1 LEEKKQVT
9 LGESLNRF
17 GRVSKGSNVFLT
29 ILLGIVAL
37 LSVIPFILVIIIS
50 FTDSETIQKTGYQFI
65 PDKWSLDAY
74 KMIFEDGAVFKSFGT
89 TIFVTVVGTIIG
101 VFLMSTFAYTLSRK
115 KYAYRGFLSKYSIIP
130 MLFSGGIIGNYIVI
144 VNILGLRN
152 SVWSLILPLCMST
165 FSIMILR
172 TFYQMSVPEALIES
186 AYMDGASEWTI
197 YFKIILP
204 LSLPGL
210 ATIALFLTLGYWND
224 WFSALLYIDSNKIVP
239 LQYLLMKMETNIE
252 FIANNAGKMG
262 MTANNSLPTETI
274 KMAVVVLSTAPIL
287 IAYPFFQKY
296 FIGGLTIGAV
306 KE

>member
-1 LEEKKQVT
+1 METKTKAT

-17 GRVSKGSNVFLT
+17 GRVSKTSNIILTTVLGLLT
-29 ILLGIVAL
+29 I
-37 LSVIPFILVIIIS
+37 LSVIPFILVVIIS
-50 FTDSETIQKTGYQFI
+50 FTDSEVIQKSGYQFI
-65 PDKWSLDAY
+65 PDKWSLEAY
-74 KMIFEDGAVFKSFGT
+74 RMIFEDGAVFKSFGT
-89 TIFVTVVGTIIG
+89 TIFITVVGTILG

-115 KYAYRGFLSKYSIIP
+115 SFAYRSFLNKYSIIP
-130 MLFSGGIIGNYIVI
+130 MLFSGGLIGNYIVI

-152 SVWSLILPLCMST
+152 SIWSLIFPLCMST

-252 FIANNAGKMG
+252 FIANNAGKLGMG
-262 MTANNSLPTETI
+262 ASASLPTETI
-274 KMAVVVLSTAPIL
+274 KMAVVVLSTTPIL

-296 FIGGLTIGAV
+296 FIGGLKVGAV

>member
-1 LEEKKQVT
+1 MEEKKQKT

-17 GRVSKGSNVFLT
+17 GRVSRKSNRLITCFLGLIT
-29 ILLGIVAL
+29 L
-37 LSVIPFILVIIIS
+37 LSVIPFFLVVIIS
-50 FTDSETIQKTGYQFI
+50 FTDSETIQKTGYRFI
-65 PDKWSLDAY
+65 PDKWSLEAY
-74 KMIFEDGAVFKSFGT
+74 RLIFEDGAVFKSFGT
-89 TIFVTVVGTIIG
+89 TLFVTIAGTIIG

-115 KYAYRGFLSKYSIIP
+115 NYAYRGFLSKYSIVP

-152 SVWSLILPLCMST
+152 SIWSLILPLCMST

-262 MTANNSLPTETI
+262 MTASNSLPTETI

-296 FIGGLTIGAV
+296 FIGGLTVGAV

>member
-1 LEEKKQVT
+1 MQEEKKT

-17 GRVSKGSNVFLT
+17 GRISRPANVVLT
-29 ILLGIVAL
+29 AFLGIMTL
-37 LSVIPFILVIIIS
+37 LSVIPFILVIVIS
-50 FTDSETIQKTGYQFI
+50 FSDSEMILKNGYKFI
-65 PDKWSLDAY
+65 PEKFSLEAY
-74 KMIFEDGAVFKSFGT
+74 QMIFADGAVFKSFGT
-89 TIFVTVVGTIIG
+89 TIFITVVGTLIG
-101 VFLMSTFAYTLSRK
+101 VFLMSTFAYTLSRRS
-115 KYAYRGFLSKYSIIP
+115 YAYRGFLSKYSIMP
-130 MLFSGGIIGNYIVI
+130 MLFSGGMIGNYIVI

-152 SVWSLILPLCMST
+152 SIWSLILPLAMST

-186 AYMDGASEWTI
+186 AYVDGASEWTI

-224 WFSALLYIDSNKIVP
+224 WFSALLYIDNNQIVP

-262 MTANNSLPTETI
+262 LTTTGALPTETI

-296 FIGGLTIGAV
+296 FIGGLTVGAV

>member
-1 LEEKKQVT
+1 
-9 LGESLNRF
+9 
-17 GRVSKGSNVFLT
+17 
-29 ILLGIVAL
+29 
-37 LSVIPFILVIIIS
+37 
-50 FTDSETIQKTGYQFI
+50 
-65 PDKWSLDAY
+65 
-74 KMIFEDGAVFKSFGT
+74 
-89 TIFVTVVGTIIG
+89 
-101 VFLMSTFAYTLSRK
+101 MSTFAYTLSRK
-115 KYAYRGFLSKYSIIP
+115 SFAYRSFLNKYSIIP
-130 MLFSGGIIGNYIVI
+130 MLFSGGLIGNYIVI

-152 SVWSLILPLCMST
+152 SIWSLIFPLCMST

-252 FIANNAGKMG
+252 FIANNAGKLGMG
-262 MTANNSLPTETI
+262 ASASLPTETI
-274 KMAVVVLSTAPIL
+274 KMAVVVLSTTPIL

-296 FIGGLTIGAV
+296 FIGGLKVGAV

>member
-1 LEEKKQVT
+1 MDTKTKAT

-17 GRVSKGSNVFLT
+17 GRVSKTSNLILTTVLGLLT
-29 ILLGIVAL
+29 I
-37 LSVIPFILVIIIS
+37 LSVIPFILVVIIS
-50 FTDSETIQKTGYQFI
+50 FTDSEVIQKSGYQFI
-65 PDKWSLDAY
+65 PDKWSLEAY
-74 KMIFEDGAVFKSFGT
+74 LMIFEDGAVFKSFGT
-89 TIFVTVVGTIIG
+89 TIFITVVGTILG
-101 VFLMSTFAYTLSRK
+101 VFLMSTFAYTLSRQSF
-115 KYAYRGFLSKYSIIP
+115 AYRSFLNKYSIIP
-130 MLFSGGIIGNYIVI
+130 MLFSGGLIGNYIVI

-152 SVWSLILPLCMST
+152 SIWSLIFPLCMST

-252 FIANNAGKMG
+252 FIANNADKLGMG
-262 MTANNSLPTETI
+262 ASASLPTETI
-274 KMAVVVLSTAPIL
+274 KMAVVVLSTTPIL

-296 FIGGLTIGAV
+296 FIGGLTVGAV